1 MKRNRHIDD
10 FITLTVMQKVIFLS
24 KEELHPRYGYA
35 APFSGTV
42 FVRRDL
48 PRCVREFVLV
58 HELYHPQDRTHWWVR
73 REIKANIVGAL
84 RHPLGFII
92 CILMSFAPY
101 RLSYYWKRMIGDDE

>member
-1 MKRNRHIDD
+1 
-10 FITLTVMQKVIFLS
+10 MQKVIFLN
-24 KEELHPRYGYA
+24 KAELYPRFGYA
-35 APFSGTV
+35 VPSTGTV
-42 FVRRDL
+42 YVRRDL
-48 PRCVREFVLV
+48 PRCVREFVLA
-58 HELYHPQDRTHWWVR
+58 HELYHLQDRAHWWVR